1 MPKICPACSALSLPR
16 RASRVNRASL
26 TDDDFGVHSASRRV
40 NPPADTD
47 PPVTPATRLPFL
59 TFLNPLPKPGAEAKL
74 ARRGLILAAAL
85 AVVAASLVVHR
96 RRLQRAR
103 KLSQSAATARWESE
117 GGATVPAGE
126 TG

>member
-1 MPKICPACSALSLPR
+1 M
-16 RASRVNRASL
+16 
-26 TDDDFGVHSASRRV
+26 HSASRRV

-47 PPVTPATRLPFL
+47 PPVTPATRLLFL
-59 TFLNPLPKPGAEAKL
+59 SFLNPLPKPGAEAKL

-85 AVVAASLVVHR
+85 ALVAASVVVYR

-103 KLSQSAATARWESE
+103 NLSQSAATARWESE
-117 GGATVPAGE
+117 GGATVAAGE